1 MPKMHTVVHYVADI
15 PGATPEEM
23 KMAEALMRDP
33 EYVAASLAATNAI
46 ATLMA
51 RKAGFAHP
59 FVITGVIHSVD
70 HK

>member
-1 MPKMHTVVHYVADI
+1 MKMHTVVHYVADI

-33 EYVAASLAATNAI
+33 DYVEAIRVMTNGI

-59 FVITGVIHSVD
+59 FEITGTIHSVD